1 MSVMHRNPFPR
12 PLFTTCLRKQ
22 PLFLHRPQ
30 LLTLA

>member
-1 MSVMHRNPFPR
+1 MSVMHSYSFRQ
-12 PLFTTCLRKQ
+12 LLSTTCLPTP